1 MTGVFMKTTFIA
13 CSCFVIACSSN
24 HPLDP
29 GAGSDPGGGT
39 QTLLVT
45 GDAHATPRITNATSD
60 ADFDTDFSVDV
71 SLAGATVSTGTV
83 TVTSSSGS
91 ISLVFQ
97 TDQAGSSWR
106 GTASGYDE
114 VYQLDVT
121 SGPDTVTGV
130 RVDGPDIHSFTAPLP
145 GANIDTTMPLTVTW
159 DRAAEAHS
167 ATLRTDGDN
176 GGSGELAIPDSG
188 SYDMAANFL
197 RADPQAVRTDMLRL
211 VRENEV
217 TPAGAA
223 AGSLVTVTIENDVE
237 VVALANPL
245 SH

>member
-1 MTGVFMKTTFIA
+1 MKTSFIA
-13 CSCFVIACSSN
+13 CSCFVIACTSN

-39 QTLLVT
+39 QTLLVN
-45 GDAHATPRITNATSD
+45 GNAHATPRSANATSQT
-60 ADFDTDFSVDV
+60 DFDTDFSVDI

-83 TVTSSSGS
+83 MVTSTSGS
-91 ISLVFQ
+91 VPLVFQ

-106 GTASGYDE
+106 GTAPGYDE

-145 GANIDTTMPLTVTW
+145 GANIDTTTPLTVTW
-159 DRAAEAHS
+159 DRATEAHI
-167 ATLRTDGDN
+167 ATLRTDGGDN
-176 GGSGELAIPDSG
+176 GLGSLEIPDSG
-188 SYDMAANFL
+188 TYAMAANFL
-197 RADPQAVRTDMLRL
+197 RADAQTVRTDQLRL
-211 VRENEV
+211 IRENDV

-223 AGSLVTVTIENDVE
+223 AGSLVSVSIENDVE

-245 SH
+245 AH

>member
-1 MTGVFMKTTFIA
+1 MKSFIA
-13 CSCFVIACSSN
+13 CSCFVIACTTN

-45 GDAHATPRITNATSD
+45 GDAHATPRIANATSD
-60 ADFDTDFSVDV
+60 ADFDTDFSVDI
-71 SLAGATVSTGTV
+71 SLAGATISTGTV
-83 TVTSSSGS
+83 TITSSSGNVP
-91 ISLVFQ
+91 L
-97 TDQAGSSWR
+97 

-145 GANIDTTMPLTVTW
+145 GANIDTSMPLTVTW
-159 DRAAEAHS
+159 NRAAEAHT
-167 ATLRTDGDN
+167 ATLRTDGGGDN
-176 GGSGELAIPDSG
+176 GGGGNASLDIPDSG
-188 SYDMAANFL
+188 IYDMAANFL
-197 RADPQAVRTDMLRL
+197 RADPQGVRTDMLRL

-217 TPAGAA
+217 TPTGGAS
-223 AGSLVTVTIENDVE
+223 GSLVTVSIENQVE
-237 VVALANPL
+237 VVALANPTPGN
-245 SH
+245 